1 MYLFSV
7 LLYLSGYML
16 NKAIIYQ
23 VPDFRKKLSL
33 AWLKAKN
40 MQFKKR

>member
-23 VPDFRKKLSL
+23 VPDFRKNCHLHG
-33 AWLKAKN
+33 
-40 MQFKKR
+40 